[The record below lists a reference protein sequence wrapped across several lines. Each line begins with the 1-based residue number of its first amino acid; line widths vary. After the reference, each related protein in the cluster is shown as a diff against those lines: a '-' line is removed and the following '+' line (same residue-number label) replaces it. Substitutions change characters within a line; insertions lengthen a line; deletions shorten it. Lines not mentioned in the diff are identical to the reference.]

1 MITKIFFFFYVLHL
15 NFWNMKSV
23 SAVFKSAFESYS
35 RLTIT
40 IYPLKCWNGF
50 YVLDLIFS
58 FKHVFERYTERERE
72 RQVLTLI
79 GHQDMDKFTVML
91 MLYLPTSS
99 IQFQL
104 AALNSQKQPTH
115 TKDQEI
121 TRWEWLHSWSGINFE
136 NNNSQICQ
144 SHLCI
149 MVKCRDS
156 ICVSIK
162 LFIHY

>member
-1 MITKIFFFFYVLHL
+1 M
-15 NFWNMKSV
+15 
-23 SAVFKSAFESYS
+23 
-35 RLTIT
+35 
-40 IYPLKCWNGF
+40 
-50 YVLDLIFS
+50 
-58 FKHVFERYTERERE
+58 FERYTERERE

-121 TRWEWLHSWSGINFE
+121 TR
-136 NNNSQICQ
+136 
-144 SHLCI
+144 
-149 MVKCRDS
+149 
-156 ICVSIK
+156 
-162 LFIHY
+162 